1 MDRTLFDE
9 IIKEKS
15 IQFRGIALGTSVDEV
30 IAKEGNNFRRKNS
43 GHMSHLNYSSE
54 VGKWEDMTLYY
65 GFNSNHDVL
74 KIDRIS
80 CWLYAYPRIYWEE
93 AGGTDLGEFLKQ
105 VETNQLQEH
114 AQVFLNTQQ
123 ELIQLFDGLLGAAS
137 KIERKDSVYRKKHQ
151 NFMRYTWFKDDLQLS
166 LMSYLHDKDFP
177 EGPITYN
184 MKLNLVKRTY
194 IK

>member
-15 IQFRGIALGTSVDEV
+15 IEFRGVAIGASIEEV
-30 IAKEGNNFRRKNS
+30 IAKEGNKFRRKNS

-65 GFNSNHDVL
+65 GFNEDHDTP

-80 CWLYAYPRIYWEE
+80 LWLYTYPKIYWEE
-93 AGGTDLGEFLKQ
+93 AGGTNVIEFL
-105 VETNQLQEH
+105 NQLDANQWQEH
-114 AQVFLNTQQ
+114 AQVFCKTQQ
-123 ELIQLFDGLLGAAS
+123 ELIQLFDELLGPAS
-137 KIERKDSVYRKKHQ
+137 KIERKDAVYRKKYQ
-151 NFMRYTWFKDDLQLS
+151 NFVRYTWFKDDLQLS

-184 MKLNLVKRTY
+184 MKLNLVERTY
-194 IK
+194 V